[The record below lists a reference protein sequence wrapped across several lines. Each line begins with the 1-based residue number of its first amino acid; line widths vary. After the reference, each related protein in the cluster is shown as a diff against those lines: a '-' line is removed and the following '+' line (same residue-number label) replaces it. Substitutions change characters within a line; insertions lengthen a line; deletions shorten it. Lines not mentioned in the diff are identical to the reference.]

1 MAVLK
6 FTFDNSVNVSAQ
18 EGDTLYFSNV
28 SNNQGTNN
36 SVNEL
41 GTIIDISRT
50 PFIHSIAGELS
61 VAGSQYSVIN
71 FYTLNNGV
79 DKDMQIECVV
89 SGSTASPLVL
99 AQNVLAPGTTIDNI
113 TQTATGTSCRTSVPA
128 LDVVGGQNYK
138 FKLTTLGTTT
148 LEVDVS
154 AGALADHF
162 TSASCTTCVSSAS
175 FLLFSKDNQAN
186 LSSMLG
192 YFASVKF
199 KNTSSGPVE
208 LFTVGSEVTQSS
220 K

>member
-1 MAVLK
+1 MATLK

-36 SVNEL
+36 SVHEL
-41 GTIIDISRT
+41 GTIVDISRT

-79 DKDMQIECVV
+79 DEDMQIECVV

-154 AGALADHF
+154 ATALADHF
-162 TSASCTTCVSSAS
+162 TGASCSPCVSSAS